1 MSVISARH
9 KRIDFNSDIGESF
22 GSYKMGLDEEVISC
36 ISSANIA
43 CGFHAGDPG
52 WMRHTVELAERH
64 GVGIGAHP
72 AFPDLRGFGRRN
84 MQVDPQEARDDV
96 VYQIGALT
104 AFTKDKQLQ
113 HVKPHGAMY
122 SMAVNDEH
130 LARALCEAILEVDS
144 DLILIA
150 LSGSRWVE
158 IAEEMGLRVAHEVF
172 ADRALMSDGTL
183 APRSQPGAVLHDPKL
198 IAERSLQMAAD
209 GVVEAVDG
217 TQVEV
222 RADSICL
229 HGDTPGAVEMAR
241 QVRSALET
249 AGVEIVPLKELV

>member
-1 MSVISARH
+1 MSTASTQDRV
-9 KRIDFNSDIGESF
+9 DFNSDIGESF

-52 WMRHTVELAERH
+52 WMRHTVGLAERN

-84 MQVDPQEARDDV
+84 MVVDPQEVRDDV

-104 AFTKDKQLQ
+104 AFTKGKRLQ

-122 SMAVNDEH
+122 NMAVKDEA
-130 LARALCEAILEVDS
+130 LARAICEAILEVDPR
-144 DLILIA
+144 LILLA

-158 IAEEMGLRVAHEVF
+158 IADEMGLRVAREVF
-172 ADRALMSDGTL
+172 ADRALMPDGSL
-183 APRSQPGAVLHDPKL
+183 APRSEPGAVLHDADQ
-198 IAERSLQMAAD
+198 IAERTLRMVTE
-209 GVVEAVDG
+209 GTVEAVDG
-217 TQVEV
+217 SQVDV
-222 RADSICL
+222 VADSICL
-229 HGDTPGAVEMAR
+229 HGDTPGAVAMAR
-241 QVRSALET
+241 AVRDTLEG
-249 AGVEIVPLKELV
+249 AGVEVVPLEELV

>member
-1 MSVISARH
+1 MSADAASH

-22 GSYKMGLDEEVISC
+22 GSYKLGLDEEVIDC
-36 ISSANIA
+36 ISSANVA
-43 CGFHAGDPG
+43 CGFHAGDPV
-52 WMRHTVELAERH
+52 WMRRTVEMAESR

-84 MQVDPQEARDDV
+84 MQVDPQEVRDDV

-104 AFTKDKQLQ
+104 AFTRDKKLQ

-122 SMAVNDEH
+122 NMAVSDEP
-130 LARALCEAILEVDS
+130 LARAICEAILSVDPE
-144 DLILIA
+144 LILLA

-158 IAEEMGLRVAHEVF
+158 IAEEMGLRVAREVF
-172 ADRALMSDGTL
+172 ADRALMPDGTL
-183 APRSQPGAVLHDPKL
+183 APRSQAGAVLHDPGQ
-198 IAERSLQMAAD
+198 IAERSLRMATE
-209 GVVEAVDG
+209 GVIEAVDG
-217 TQVEV
+217 SQVEV

-241 QVRSALET
+241 RVRSTLET
-249 AGVEIVPLKELV
+249 AGVEIAPLKDLV

>member
-1 MSVISARH
+1 MSAASTQDRV
-9 KRIDFNSDIGESF
+9 DFNSDIGESF

-52 WMRHTVELAERH
+52 WMRHTVGLAERN

-84 MQVDPQEARDDV
+84 MVVDPQEVRDDV

-104 AFTKDKQLQ
+104 AFTKGKRLQ

-122 SMAVNDEH
+122 NMAVKDEA
-130 LARALCEAILEVDS
+130 LARAICEAILEVDPR
-144 DLILIA
+144 LILLA

-158 IAEEMGLRVAHEVF
+158 VAEEMGLRVAREVF
-172 ADRALMSDGTL
+172 ADRALMPDGSL
-183 APRSQPGAVLHDPKL
+183 APRSEPGAVLHDADQ
-198 IAERSLQMAAD
+198 IAERTLRMVTE
-209 GVVEAVDG
+209 GTVEAVDG
-217 TQVEV
+217 SRVDV
-222 RADSICL
+222 VADSICL
-229 HGDTPGAVEMAR
+229 HGDTPGAVAMAR
-241 QVRSALET
+241 AVRDTLEG
-249 AGVEIVPLKELV
+249 AGVEVVPLEELV

>member
-84 MQVDPQEARDDV
+84 MQVDPQETSSTR
-96 VYQIGALT
+96 
-104 AFTKDKQLQ
+104 
-113 HVKPHGAMY
+113 
-122 SMAVNDEH
+122 
-130 LARALCEAILEVDS
+130 
-144 DLILIA
+144 
-150 LSGSRWVE
+150 
-158 IAEEMGLRVAHEVF
+158 
-172 ADRALMSDGTL
+172 
-183 APRSQPGAVLHDPKL
+183 
-198 IAERSLQMAAD
+198 
-209 GVVEAVDG
+209 
-217 TQVEV
+217 
-222 RADSICL
+222 
-229 HGDTPGAVEMAR
+229 
-241 QVRSALET
+241 
-249 AGVEIVPLKELV
+249 

>member
-1 MSVISARH
+1 MTAG
-9 KRIDFNSDIGESF
+9 KANGRIDFNSDVGESF
-22 GSYKMGLDEEVISC
+22 GSYKMGLDEDVIGC
-36 ISSANIA
+36 VTSANIA

-52 WMRHTVELAERH
+52 WMRRTVQLAESH

-84 MQVDPQEARDDV
+84 MSVDPAEARDDV

-104 AFTKDKQLQ
+104 AFTSAKRLQ

-122 SMAVNDEH
+122 NMAVRDEP
-130 LARALCEAILEVDS
+130 LARAICEAILEVDPS
-144 DLILIA
+144 LILLA

-158 IAEEMGLRVAHEVF
+158 IAEEMGLRVAREVF
-172 ADRALMSDGTL
+172 ADRALMPDGTL
-183 APRSQPGAVLHDPKL
+183 APRSQPGAVLHDPEA
-198 IAERSLQMAAD
+198 IAERSLRMVTE
-209 GVVEAVDG
+209 GVIEAVDG
-217 TQVEV
+217 SEVEV

-241 QVRSALET
+241 AVRGALQD
-249 AGVEIVPLKELV
+249 AGVRVEPLRELV